1 MRSNAPMRITHD
13 IPATR
18 AALAEVRR
26 AGWRIGFVP
35 TMGALHAGHASLMA
49 AARRDGTFVVVS
61 IFVNPTQFGPGEDY
75 ERYPRDTAGDV
86 QQCQNASVELL
97 FMPTAADMYPPD
109 AVTTVHVARLTDT
122 LCGPHRPGHFD
133 GVATVVAKLF
143 HIVLPDRAYFGQKDA
158 QQLAIIR
165 RMVRDLDLP
174 VTIVPCPTV
183 REPDGL
189 AMSSRNAY
197 LSPDDRQH
205 ARALYRA
212 LCDAR
217 EQIKNGSRAAQ
228 PLIDRMH
235 HIVAEGRPSGI
246 DYISIVD
253 PETLQPVAQITGP
266 VLVALAARFGP
277 TRLIDNLTIDPGV
290 PASQEPPA

>member
-1 MRSNAPMRITHD
+1 MGSNVPMRITRD
-13 IPATR
+13 IVSTR
-18 AALAEVRR
+18 AAVTELRR
-26 AGWRIGFVP
+26 SGRPIGFVP
-35 TMGALHAGHASLMA
+35 TMGALHAGHMSLVA
-49 AARRDGTFVVVS
+49 AARDDNTRPVVS

-75 ERYPRDTAGDV
+75 ERYPRDTAGDL
-86 QQCQNASVELL
+86 QQCQDAGVELVFL
-97 FMPTAADMYPPD
+97 PAVTDMYRPD
-109 AVTTVHVARLTDT
+109 ATTTVHVARLSET

-133 GVATVVAKLF
+133 GVATVVAKLLN
-143 HIVLPDRAYFGQKDA
+143 IVQSDRAYFGQKDA

-197 LSPDDRQH
+197 LSSDERLR
-205 ARALYRA
+205 ARVLYRA

-217 EQIKNGSRAAQ
+217 EQIKSGTRTAQ
-228 PLIDRMH
+228 PLLARMRQQ
-235 HIVAEGRPSGI
+235 VAEGRPTGV

-253 PETLQPVAQITGP
+253 PDTLQPVEQITGP
-266 VLVALAARFGP
+266 VLVALAVRFGP
-277 TRLIDNLTIDPGV
+277 TRLIDNLILDPAGLS
-290 PASQEPPA
+290 AQEPKR

>member
-13 IPATR
+13 IPSTR
-18 AALAEVRR
+18 AALAELRR
-26 AGWRIGFVP
+26 SGFPIGFVP
-35 TMGALHAGHASLMA
+35 TMGALHAGHLSLVA
-49 AARRDGTFVVVS
+49 AARRDSTCPVVS
-61 IFVNPTQFGPGEDY
+61 IFVNPSQFSPGEDY

-86 QQCQNASVELL
+86 QQCQDAGVELL
-97 FMPTAADMYPPD
+97 FMPAAADMYRPD
-109 AVTTVHVARLTDT
+109 AVTTVHVARLGET
-122 LCGPHRPGHFD
+122 LCGPQRPGHFD
-133 GVATVVAKLF
+133 GVATIVAKLF
-143 HIVLPDRAYFGQKDA
+143 NIIQPDRAYFGQKDA

-197 LSPDDRQH
+197 LSSDERH
-205 ARALYRA
+205 RARVLYRA

-217 EQIKNGSRAAQ
+217 EQIKSGMRTAQ
-228 PLIDRMH
+228 TLLDRMH
-235 HIVAEGRPSGI
+235 RHVAEGRPTGV

-253 PETLQPVAQITGP
+253 ADTLQPVERIAGP
-266 VLVALAARFGP
+266 VLVALAVRFGR
-277 TRLIDNLTIDPGV
+277 TRLIDNLTIDPAA
-290 PASQEPPA
+290 PDSQEPRP

>member
-1 MRSNAPMRITHD
+1 MRITHD
-13 IPATR
+13 IPSTR

-26 AGWRIGFVP
+26 AGWQIGFVP
-35 TMGALHAGHASLMA
+35 TMGALHAGHMALVA

-86 QQCQNASVELL
+86 QQCQDAGVELL
-97 FMPTAADMYPPD
+97 FMPAAADMYPPD
-109 AVTTVHVARLTDT
+109 AATTVHVARLGET
-122 LCGPHRPGHFD
+122 LCGPGRPGHFD
-133 GVATVVAKLF
+133 GVATVVAKLLN
-143 HIVLPDRAYFGQKDA
+143 IVQPDRAYFGQKDA

-189 AMSSRNAY
+189 ALSSRNAY
-197 LSPDDRQH
+197 LSSDDRQR

-217 EQIKNGSRAAQ
+217 EQIKSGTRAV
-228 PLIDRMH
+228 PTLLDRMH
-235 HIVAEGRPSGI
+235 RLVAEGRPTGV

-253 PETLQPVAQITGP
+253 PDTLQPVEQVAGP
-266 VLVALAARFGP
+266 VLVALAVRFGH
-277 TRLIDNLTIDPGV
+277 TRLIDNLTIDP
-290 PASQEPPA
+290 AQEPHS